1 MNIFCNPINIEYLH
15 QFHKGPTPQ
24 DTVICREAADPSM
37 ICFRGRYYIF
47 ASMTLGVW
55 VSNDLLHWQHHPL
68 PQELPLYDYAPDVRV
83 LGDYVYLS
91 ASKNDTPCHFYRT
104 KDILNG
110 PYERIPGTFP
120 FWDPNLFADT
130 DGRLYFYWGC
140 SNASPIWGVE
150 LDPDTL
156 EPLGEK
162 TPLIWG
168 NPFRIG
174 YERLGENHSL
184 PPCTAS
190 QAEDMFRRERIDAGE
205 NPTISEDMAP
215 WVHASYGHMPY
226 IEGAWLTKHGGRYY
240 LQYAC
245 PGTEFNTYC
254 DGVYESDRP
263 LGPFTLAKNNP
274 YSYHPG
280 GFASGAGHGSTMQ
293 DLSGA
298 WWHTATCRI
307 SVNHIFERRVGLWP
321 AGFDRDGVLFC
332 NQRYGDW
339 PMNLDKLRQNPWAQP
354 DWYLLSFHAAM
365 TCSGSTPGHGACLA
379 ADESIQTWWQADFQ
393 TGWLQ
398 MDLGSLCS
406 VHAVQINFADD
417 SIPCPPDVPFAPDQ
431 SRYIDAGPHRTRWLL
446 EGSADGQCFTILAD
460 RRQAD
465 TDLSHDLVVLQAG
478 VQLRHLRLTVTHR
491 PYGQPPA
498 VSGLRVFGKEP
509 GPAPAPAQFTA
520 QRKDGCTM
528 SVSFQAEHAVGCN
541 ILWGFAPDKLYH
553 SRLVFGST
561 AAIEIGALVDGQ
573 DYFLQ
578 VDSFNRS
585 GITPGMPQRL

>member
-24 DTVICREAADPSM
+24 DTVVCREAADPSM
-37 ICFRGRYYIF
+37 ICFQGQYYIF

-55 VSNDLLHWQHHPL
+55 VSHDLASWQRHPL

-83 LGDYVYLS
+83 LGEYVYLS
-91 ASKNDTPCHFYRT
+91 ASKNDAPCHFYRT

-120 FWDPNLFADT
+120 FWDPNLFADA
-130 DGRLYFYWGC
+130 DGRVYFYWGC
-140 SNASPIWGVE
+140 SNSSPIWGVE
-150 LDPDTL
+150 LNPNTL
-156 EPLGEK
+156 RPLGEK
-162 TPLIWG
+162 TALISAD
-168 NPFRIG
+168 PFHIG
-174 YERLGENHSL
+174 YERLGENHCL
-184 PPCTAS
+184 PPRTAL
-190 QAEDMFRRERIDAGE
+190 QTEALFRQERIDAGE
-205 NPTISEDMAP
+205 DPTISEDLAP
-215 WVHASYGHMPY
+215 WVHASYGRMPY
-226 IEGAWLTKHGGRYY
+226 IEGAWITKYADRYY

-254 DGVYESDRP
+254 DGVYESDHP

-280 GFASGAGHGSTMQ
+280 GFAPGAGHGSTMC
-293 DLSGA
+293 DLLGA

-339 PMNLDKLRQNPWAQP
+339 PMNLNKLRQNPWAQP
-354 DWYLLSFHAAM
+354 DWYLLSFQAAM

-379 ADESIQTWWQADFQ
+379 ADESIQTWWQADTQ
-393 TGWLQ
+393 NAWLQ
-398 MDLGSLCS
+398 MDLGAVCS
-406 VHAVQINFADD
+406 VQAVQINFADD
-417 SIPCPPDVPFAPDQ
+417 SIPCPPDIPFGPGQ
-431 SRYIDAGPHRTRWLL
+431 SRYIDGGPHCTRWLL
-446 EGSADGQCFTILAD
+446 EGSPDGQCFTILAD

-465 TDLSHDLVVLQAG
+465 TDLSHDLVVPESA
-478 VQLRHLRLTVTHR
+478 VRLRYLRLTVTQR
-491 PYGQPPA
+491 PYGQLPA
-498 VSGLRVFGKEP
+498 VSGLRVFGKES
-509 GPAPAPAQFTA
+509 GLAPAPAQFTA

-528 SVSFQAEHAVGCN
+528 TVSFQAERAVGCN

-561 AAIEIGALVDGQ
+561 AEVEIGALVDGQ
-573 DYFLQ
+573 DYFIQ

-585 GITPGMPQRL
+585 GITPGSPRPL